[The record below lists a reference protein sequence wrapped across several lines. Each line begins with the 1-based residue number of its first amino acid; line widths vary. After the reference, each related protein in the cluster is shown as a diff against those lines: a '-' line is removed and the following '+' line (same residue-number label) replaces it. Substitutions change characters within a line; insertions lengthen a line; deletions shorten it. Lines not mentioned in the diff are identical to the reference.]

1 MNEPASSTNHP
12 QSVDIQYQPLPAVL
26 SYLVPGL
33 GQIYQGRIAKGVV
46 FFVCIYALFF
56 YGMFLGSGSVTL
68 AGPSGE
74 ERTYRIHSNV
84 YLPDA
89 YADKEQDT
97 RLPPLAYNLYT
108 RPQFLG
114 QFWNGIVVWP
124 AIIQYMRY
132 EPFDRDG
139 VAPFGTYMRAP
150 SEEDVNAV
158 HTTGHKMMDLGWV
171 YTVLAGMLNILIIYD
186 ALAGPAVVGQA
197 SQPTPQ
203 PGPSS

>member
-1 MNEPASSTNHP
+1 MNESTTSTNTP

-33 GQIYQGRIAKGVV
+33 GQIYQGRIAKGVI

-68 AGPSGE
+68 ASSSGE
-74 ERTYRIHSNV
+74 EKTYRIHSNV
-84 YLPDA
+84 YIPDA
-89 YADKEQDT
+89 YADRKEET

-124 AIIQYMRY
+124 ALVQYLRY
-132 EPFDRDG
+132 DSRDSDG

-150 SEEDVNAV
+150 SEQDVNAV
-158 HTTGHKMMDLGWV
+158 QTAGHKLMDLGWV
-171 YTVLAGMLNILIIYD
+171 YTVLAGVLNILIIYD
-186 ALAGPAVVGQA
+186 ALAGPAVRQA
-197 SQPTPQ
+197 SQLTPQ
-203 PGPSS
+203 PGPSP